1 MRKKDW
7 RIVRKREEEDEEEYA
22 EKEELEEEKE
32 EEEEE
37 DDEMV
42 TVHENIDNERGK
54 KKITGQNHKK
64 EGEKICEW
72 A

>member
-1 MRKKDW
+1 MK
-7 RIVRKREEEDEEEYA
+7 
-22 EKEELEEEKE
+22 
-32 EEEEE
+32 

-64 EGEKICEW
+64 EGEKIIMRMSLKEEG
-72 A
+72 